1 MLMIPCPWCGLRDES
16 EFQYGGEAHIARPKD
31 PDALSDEQWADYL
44 FNRTNTRGL
53 HREMWNHAAGCRRW
67 FNVERDT
74 VTYKITQ
81 SYKIGEMP
89 ASAEQTE
96 QANEVSK

>member
-1 MLMIPCPWCGLRDES
+1 MLQIPCPWCGNRDES
-16 EFQYGGEAHIARPKD
+16 EFQYGGEAHIVRPTD

-53 HREMWNHAAGCRRW
+53 HKEMWNHAAGCRRW

-74 VTYKITQ
+74 VSYQIGRV
-81 SYKIGEMP
+81 YKIGETLEGHAESG
-89 ASAEQTE
+89 AST
-96 QANEVSK
+96 